1 MEHVENSLICATRN
15 HYRVCMVRMTLGISP
30 HLKSGSKKNI
40 AKSSNSFH
48 LVSVVK
54 APLGI
59 YLPSGKLPYGHY
71 ASTKIVAEIAA

>member
-1 MEHVENSLICATRN
+1 
-15 HYRVCMVRMTLGISP
+15 MVRMTLEISP

-54 APLGI
+54 VPLAT

-71 ASTKIVAEIAA
+71 VSTKTVEEIAA